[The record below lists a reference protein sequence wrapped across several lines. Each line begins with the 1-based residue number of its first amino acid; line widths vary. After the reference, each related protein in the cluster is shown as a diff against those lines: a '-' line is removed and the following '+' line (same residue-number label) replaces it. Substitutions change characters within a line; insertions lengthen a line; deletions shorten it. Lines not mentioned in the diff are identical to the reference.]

1 MSLLLDAR
9 KKSKG
14 GSNSPPELALSLEPD
29 TPAPPGNESVP
40 QENARSAGQNL
51 FKAKTSASAAGQV
64 NRKLIYALLGSVAL
78 FGAGAVYVWSVTS
91 ANDRPLAQAVVRTAT
106 VAPTAAVAPPP
117 TIVEPAAPKP
127 DNLVAAMAAP
137 DVHQAND
144 RITSGRSPVTK
155 RIAHQTQQN
164 LSVNLTPDKA
174 DMLDMLL
181 NNAYQAYRSGKF
193 EQAQLLYRDVL
204 SQDPRNTD
212 ALLGLAAIAQHRG
225 ADALAVQYYG
235 KVLALDPRNAVAN
248 AGMSALSTDENHESR
263 LKMLLAEQKDSPSL
277 LFALGNQYADQARWG
292 EAQQAYFN
300 AYKLE
305 SDNADL
311 AFNLAIS
318 LEHLGQNKLSSQ
330 YYQRAVQLDTGNSAG
345 FDHATTTQHALQLAP

>member
-14 GSNSPPELALSLEPD
+14 GSNSPPELALSLEPG

-40 QENARSAGQNL
+40 QKNARSAGQNL
-51 FKAKTSASAAGQV
+51 FKAKASASAAGQV
-64 NRKLIYALLGSVAL
+64 NRKLIYALLGSVVL
-78 FGAGAVYVWSVTS
+78 FGAGAAYVWSVTS
-91 ANDRPLAQAVVRTAT
+91 ANDRPLAQAMVR
-106 VAPTAAVAPPP
+106 TAAVAPPP
-117 TIVEPAAPKP
+117 AIVEPAPPKP

-137 DVHQAND
+137 DAHD
-144 RITSGRSPVTK
+144 RMPSGRSALPVTK
-155 RIAHQTQQN
+155 RIAHQTQPN
-164 LSVNLTPDKA
+164 LSVNLAPDKT

-181 NNAYQAYRSGKF
+181 NNAYQAYRGGKF
-193 EQAQLLYRDVL
+193 EQAQVLYRDVL

-225 ADALAVQYYG
+225 ADALAAQYYG

>member
-9 KKSKG
+9 KKAQ
-14 GSNSPPELALSLEPD
+14 GSSDSPPELTLSLEPT
-29 TPAPPGNESVP
+29 TPAPPGNESGL
-40 QENARSAGQNL
+40 QKNARSAGQNL
-51 FKAKTSASAAGQV
+51 LKAKASTSAGGQV
-64 NRKLIYALLGSVAL
+64 NRKLIYALLGSVVL
-78 FGAGAVYVWSVTS
+78 FGAGAAYVWSVTS
-91 ANDRPLAQAVVRTAT
+91 ASDRPLAQAMPRTAAIT
-106 VAPTAAVAPPP
+106 PPP
-117 TIVEPAAPKP
+117 PAIVEPATPPKP

-137 DVHQAND
+137 DAHDHVP
-144 RITSGRSPVTK
+144 SGRSALPVTK
-155 RIAHQTQQN
+155 RVAHQAQPNFSIDLAQ
-164 LSVNLTPDKA
+164 DKT

-181 NNAYQAYRSGKF
+181 NNAYQAYRDGKF
-193 EQAQLLYRDVL
+193 EQAQALYREVL
-204 SQDPRNTD
+204 SQAPRNTD
-212 ALLGLAAIAQHRG
+212 ALLGLAAIAQRRG
-225 ADALAVQYYG
+225 ADALAAQYYG

-277 LFALGNQYADQARWG
+277 LFALGNQYADQARWS

-305 SDNADL
+305 PDNADL

-345 FDHATTTQHALQLAP
+345 FDHATTTQHALQLVQ